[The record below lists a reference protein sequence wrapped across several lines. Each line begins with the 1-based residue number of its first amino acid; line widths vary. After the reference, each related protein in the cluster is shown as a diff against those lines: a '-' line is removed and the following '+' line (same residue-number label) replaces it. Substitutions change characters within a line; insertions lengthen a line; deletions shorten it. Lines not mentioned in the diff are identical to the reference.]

1 MQARVS
7 TSAVAGARA
16 GATAGG
22 ESRHEVRLQGYRYG
36 FVLLLLVTTYVIEVA
51 VPTGAWTRVVVI
63 ALQGVT
69 LVVAMAASRVR
80 RLLVRLAGVIVVL
93 CTVAAVAAVP
103 VGGGGDGLR
112 GSFYL
117 VSLALVVAAPVAIVH
132 GLALRPVIDARTVL
146 GAVCIYVLIGM
157 SFAFAYG
164 AIGSFRSHAFF
175 AQQPGATISDYL
187 YFSFVTLTT
196 VGYGDLTVAGGFGRA
211 IAVLEALLGQIY
223 LVTVVALLVGA
234 MGYRPRGTRRTI
246 EQDVVAKD
254 GGETS

>member
-1 MQARVS
+1 MS
-7 TSAVAGARA
+7 TSSAGARA
-16 GATAGG
+16 DVTARG

-36 FVLLLLVTTYVIEVA
+36 LVLLLLVTTYVIEVA
-51 VPTGAWTRVVVI
+51 APTGAWTRVVVI

-80 RLLVRLAGVIVVL
+80 RFLVRLAGAIVVL

-103 VGGGGDGLR
+103 AGGGGDGLR
-112 GSFYL
+112 GSFFL

-132 GLALRPVIDARTVL
+132 GLARRAVVDARTVL

-157 SFAFAYG
+157 SFAFGYG

-211 IAVLEALLGQIY
+211 VAVLEALLGQIY

-234 MGYRPRGTRRTI
+234 MGYRPGGTRRRT
-246 EQDVVAKD
+246 EQGLVTSD
-254 GGETS
+254 GDETS